1 MGVEKRSDSQWE
13 GSDIHATPKG
23 VNLVT
28 RSRECPT
35 TEARAGK
42 ALQIG
47 SRATDTGYVQSETT
61 ASPSPARRTRLGMA
75 AALQARLFRADPEA
89 AEGRWIAET
98 RERRPH
104 RLGTRDSVFSLGA
117 AFGFVVFSVVAA
129 ILIDS
134 HRSASPLVIATI
146 VGVYA
151 LASAVEFEVGAGAAV
166 PTQLVLVPML
176 FLLPLGLVPACVVAG
191 LLLGDL
197 PQYIRHQ
204 AHPERVIPLVM
215 SAWYVAGPVI
225 VLAAFGEET
234 PQLSRWHIY
243 VLALLCQFAFD
254 FAFATCRSW
263 YAFGTPPGSQ
273 LTKMA
278 SVWVVDSAL
287 APIGLFVAIVGTRSH
302 YAYLACVPLI
312 LLMAVFGR
320 ERRIRIDNAL
330 ELGHAYRGTALLL
343 GDMIEADD
351 EGTGV
356 HSRDVVSLVIGVAER
371 MKLDERARRHAEFA
385 ALLHD
390 VGKVRVPKEI
400 INKPGPL
407 TDVEWLVIKQH
418 TVWGE
423 EMLKAVGGILGEI
436 GSIVRS
442 CHERYDG
449 AGYPDG
455 LSGESIP
462 LIARIIFACDTF
474 SAMTTDR
481 SYRKARSTAEAVD
494 ELRRNAGTQLDPAVV
509 EVLVAIIG
517 EDEQVQPIPLR
528 PRFGEEQPEQLESAV
543 SGQS

>member
-1 MGVEKRSDSQWE
+1 
-13 GSDIHATPKG
+13 
-23 VNLVT
+23 
-28 RSRECPT
+28 
-35 TEARAGK
+35 
-42 ALQIG
+42 
-47 SRATDTGYVQSETT
+47 VQSDTT
-61 ASPSPARRTRLGMA
+61 ASPSPARRRFGL
-75 AALQARLFRADPEA
+75 AALQTRLFRADPEVD
-89 AEGRWIAET
+89 EGRWIAET

-104 RLGTRDSVFSLGA
+104 RLGTRDSRFSLVTASGYVLFA
-117 AFGFVVFSVVAA
+117 ALTA
-129 ILIDS
+129 ILIHS
-134 HRSASPLVIATI
+134 GRSASPLLIASF
-146 VGVYA
+146 VVAYA
-151 LASAVEFEVGAGAAV
+151 LAANVEFEVGAGFAV
-166 PTQLVLVPML
+166 PTQLILVPML
-176 FLLPLGLVPACVVAG
+176 FLLPLGLVPVCVAAG
-191 LLLGDL
+191 LLLGDM
-197 PQYIRHQ
+197 PRYVRRE
-204 AHPERVIPLVM
+204 AHPERAALLVM
-215 SAWYVAGPVI
+215 SAWYAAGPVV

-234 PQLSRWHIY
+234 PRLSHWQVY
-243 VLALLCQFAFD
+243 LLALLCQFAFD
-254 FAFATCRSW
+254 FAVSTCRPW

-273 LTKMA
+273 LAQMA
-278 SVWVVDSAL
+278 SAWTVDTAL

-356 HSRDVVSLVIGVAER
+356 HSRDVVSLVLGVAER
-371 MKLDERARRHAEFA
+371 MRLDERARRHAEFA

-400 INKPGPL
+400 INKTGPL

-423 EMLKAVGGILGEI
+423 EMLKAVGGILGEV

-455 LSGESIP
+455 LRGESIP

-481 SYRKARSTAEAVD
+481 SYRKARSPAEAVA
-494 ELRRNAGTQLDPAVV
+494 ELRRNAGTQFDPAVV
-509 EVLVAIIG
+509 EALVEIIADG
-517 EDEQVQPIPLR
+517 EDVQPIPLR
-528 PRFGEEQPEQLESAV
+528 PRAEATTHRAAAGT
-543 SGQS
+543 